1 MAGDW
6 FAELTE
12 AARHLLSA
20 LPNTFYLVCSWARE
34 WQPLIA
40 GLLVILAALIF
51 ARASLKA
58 ARIRAAGLQQLG
70 SDASSKPQSDLR
82 LASRSFEGSVPATSD
97 ELIGNLERL
106 RSLIRSTLASLA
118 VIGEKESGS
127 SHLLCKRIA
136 QVQLER
142 SALPSNVTKNVR
154 ELHTVLHKQLSSF
167 CLILNKD
174 GPKAEVSEALVKL
187 NSAARNLAS
196 ALSGSEERHA
206 EK

>member
-1 MAGDW
+1 MVGDW

-12 AARHLLSA
+12 AARHFLSA
-20 LPNTFYLVCSWARE
+20 TPNPFYLVYSWVRE
-34 WQPLIA
+34 WLPLIA
-40 GLLVILAALIF
+40 GLLVLLAALIF

-58 ARIRAAGLQQLG
+58 ARIRAAVLQQLG
-70 SDASSKPQSDLR
+70 SDASSEPQSDLR
-82 LASRSFEGSVPATSD
+82 STSRSFEGKVPATSD

-118 VIGEKESGS
+118 VIGEKENGS

-142 SALPSNVTKNVR
+142 SPLPSNATKNAR
-154 ELHTVLHKQLSSF
+154 ELHTALHKQLSSF
-167 CLILNKD
+167 CSILNKD
-174 GPKAEVSEALVKL
+174 GPKAEVSEALVQL

-206 EK
+206 RK